1 MLEIETSRSSHKHTL
16 YRDTEIISNE
26 SSKTLESKKYEQGD
40 SMFLITCLIELLDS
54 LNYVHM
60 WLWKN
65 EKQVL
70 EIKAK
75 IIM

>member
-1 MLEIETSRSSHKHTL
+1 MLEIETSRSSHKHIL

-40 SMFLITCLIELLDS
+40 SMFLITCHIELLDS

-60 WLWKN
+60 
-65 EKQVL
+65 
-70 EIKAK
+70 
-75 IIM
+75 